1 MAQQGSPPHR
11 PGRLPTASR
20 RGESRGT
27 GPDSWDD
34 PDGDEEY
41 PPWAGPAVGPR
52 WADQEAR
59 QRRKHGREEP
69 APRSDAEGWDEAAP
83 DDSRWDDTRPP
94 EPGAR
99 EPSAREPGAPEPGAP
114 EPGAPE
120 PGAREPGSRRRMAA
134 ARSKR
139 RSRIVWIWGGAA
151 IAVVVIVISVLF
163 TLGGNSAPK
172 PSIPGLVTTFQPG
185 ELKTVPSACTSV
197 TSATLGQ
204 YLPGNRRVVA
214 PHSLDGSAQ
223 SLCNWTLD
231 AAPVYRVLEVTLQA
245 YAPSGLATGNGSATS
260 AATDAYQQALQA
272 KRHPAKNTHLPAAL
286 VTSVP
291 GLGATAFG
299 ALQVVLAKG
308 ASTDLETVVARDRN
322 VIVTVVFQGPHGR
335 TSKYAPVSVT
345 LLRGGAVA
353 VASDIVSELH

>member
-1 MAQQGSPPHR
+1 MAHQGSPPHR

-20 RGESRGT
+20 RGESRAT

-52 WADQEAR
+52 WADQEAH

-69 APRSDAEGWDEAAP
+69 APRSDAEGRDDAARGESQR
-83 DDSRWDDTRPP
+83 DDSRPP
-94 EPGAR
+94 DR
-99 EPSAREPGAPEPGAP
+99 S
-114 EPGAPE
+114 
-120 PGAREPGSRRRMAA
+120 AREPGSRSRMAA

-151 IAVVVIVISVLF
+151 IAVAVIVVGVLF
-163 TLGGNSAPK
+163 TLGGSSAPK
-172 PSIPGLVTTFQPG
+172 TSIPGLVTTFQPG

-197 TSATLGQ
+197 TAATLGQ

-214 PHSLDGSAQ
+214 PHSLDGTAQ
-223 SLCNWTLD
+223 SLCSWTVD
-231 AAPVYRVLEVTLQA
+231 AAPDYRVLEVSLQA

-272 KRHPAKNTHLPAAL
+272 KRHPARNTHLPAAL

-291 GLGATAFG
+291 GLGTTAFG

-308 ASTDLETVVARDRN
+308 ASTDLETVVARDHN
-322 VIVTVVFQGPHGR
+322 VIVTVVFQGPHGH
-335 TSKYAPVSVT
+335 TGKYGPVSVT
-345 LLRGGAVA
+345 LLRAGAVA
-353 VASDIVSELH
+353 VASDLVSALH